1 MRFADLQNRVIE
13 LVESKENE
21 EALRVMEEA
30 KEKFP
35 HKRDRLGHWRA
46 NIYVMEGKNEEGV
59 GELKEV
65 LKHGLWWNPEILTS
79 DPELTPLQAHPEFK
93 SIVSQCREIFEN
105 TKASAHAELTIQGHS
120 EADTVIFPLHWK
132 GSNAKDFA
140 EQWSDENLVTKYLMG
155 FPQSSQLFSYQCYAW
170 DDMAVAYNDV
180 RKTYCEFTQRVDISD
195 KKQILAGASQGGS
208 IATQMSLSND
218 MEEFNFFIAVAPA
231 FDIHSLKEILHNQ
244 LNPEARGCIIT
255 GDQDPFYE
263 SVLEAS
269 QLFEDYQI
277 PCKLIVNE
285 GIGHEWPNEFPNVLE
300 EAVRFVTK
308 Q

>member
-35 HKRDRLGHWRA
+35 HKRDRLGHWKA
-46 NIYVMEGKNEEGV
+46 NIYVMEGKHEEGV
-59 GELKEV
+59 AELKEV

-79 DPELTPLQAHPEFK
+79 DPELSPLQTHPEFK
-93 SIVSQCREIFEN
+93 SIVSQCYTIFEN
-105 TKASAHAELTIQGHS
+105 RKASTHAELTIQGHS

-132 GSNAKDFA
+132 GSNAKDFS
-140 EQWSDENLVTKYLMG
+140 EQWSDEKLVTKYLMG

-170 DDMAVAYNDV
+170 DDVAVAYNDV
-180 RKTYCEFTQRVDISD
+180 RKKYHEFTQHVDVSGKKRV
-195 KKQILAGASQGGS
+195 LAGASQGGS
-208 IATQMSLSND
+208 IATQMSLRAD
-218 MEEFNFFIAVAPA
+218 MEEFDFFIAVAPA
-231 FDIHSLKEILHNQ
+231 FDIYSLKEILKNQ
-244 LNPEARGCIIT
+244 LNPHARGCIIT

-263 SVLEAS
+263 NVLEAA
-269 QLFEDYQI
+269 QLFEAYQI

-285 GIGHEWPNEFPNVLE
+285 GIGHELPNEFPNVLE
-300 EAVRFVTK
+300 ETIRFVTR